1 MIKKTLK
8 NNFTIAICLLALVI
22 FSCTK
27 NYDPEPVTSATKPQ
41 NMPAMLMATA
51 ATVSNLTG
59 AGLML
64 GINGH
69 PLSDAPYV
77 TTGATKQVQLL
88 KSMGMNWY
96 RINVQTRSDG
106 TMSADALFQ
115 SLQIAADKENIN
127 LLPMLYT
134 RTLNLS
140 KSEAESYKLGKTLG
154 SNFAAKYGKY
164 FSYYDLGNDLE
175 LELLQKS
182 KTGQSQFHYDRR
194 KFNVT
199 AAYLK
204 GMDEGIKS
212 KDPGAKTM
220 ISAGWLHYGFIR
232 MCDWYGVKF
241 DVVAYHWYSDMEGA
255 ATNSPYNIDDITV
268 KLASLFPNKPIWFTE
283 MNYRYK
289 PTNRNYETNQN
300 DFIKKFIA
308 KCKNNPQ
315 VKVVLIYELL
325 NEPYK
330 SIEEGNFGIMKWT
343 LPYTIWAKK
352 Q

>member
-1 MIKKTLK
+1 M
-8 NNFTIAICLLALVI
+8 V
-22 FSCTK
+22 
-27 NYDPEPVTSATKPQ
+27 
-41 NMPAMLMATA
+41 MATA
-51 ATVSNLTG
+51 VTISNLTG
-59 AGLML
+59 PGLML

-69 PLSDAPYV
+69 PLGDAPYI
-77 TTGATKQVQLL
+77 TTGAARQVQLL

-96 RINVQTRSDG
+96 RINVQTKADG
-106 TMSADALFQ
+106 TMSASILFHE
-115 SLQIAADKENIN
+115 LQQAAEKENIN

-140 KSEAESYKLGKTLG
+140 KTEAESYKMGKTLG

-175 LELLQKS
+175 LELLEPN
-182 KTGQSQFHYDRR
+182 KTGKSQFHYNRQ
-194 KFNVT
+194 KLNVT

-212 KDPGAKTM
+212 KDPDAKTM

-241 DVVAYHWYSDMEGA
+241 DVVAYHWYSDMERA
-255 ATNSPYNIDDITV
+255 AANAPYNIDDITTR
-268 KLASLFPNKPIWFTE
+268 LSNLFPNKPIWFTE

-289 PTNRNYETNQN
+289 PTNTNYEEDQN
-300 DFIKKFIA
+300 EFVKKFIA
-308 KCKNNPQ
+308 KCKNNPK
-315 VKVVLIYELL
+315 VKVVMIYELF

-330 SIEEGNFGIMKWT
+330 NTEERNFGILKWT
-343 LPYTIWAKK
+343 TPYTIWAKK
-352 Q
+352 TIAKTLTL